1 MFVVVFGN
9 NLFIN
14 MLMEMEMLSKYF
26 DWLKKKMDIV
36 IDKQKFVNH
45 YIYFI

>member
-36 IDKQKFVNH
+36 R
-45 YIYFI
+45 